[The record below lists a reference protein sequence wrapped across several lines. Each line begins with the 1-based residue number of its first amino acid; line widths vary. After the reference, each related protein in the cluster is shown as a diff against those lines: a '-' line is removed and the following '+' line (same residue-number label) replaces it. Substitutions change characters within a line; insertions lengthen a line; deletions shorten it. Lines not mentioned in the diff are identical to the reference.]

1 MKNSITSTGWQYST
15 ARMLIDYTEKLYL
28 PLCNLYN
35 KYYADLENVIRL
47 NEWVDDIKNR
57 WDGIRIKQLNNL
69 NNVTIDAGNNIE
81 VRCIVDLQNIN
92 PNNVSVEVYSGKV
105 LDTGILEDIHI
116 TEMEKVARDSNE
128 YKAKIALTAGG
139 NYGYTFRVM
148 PKHEMV
154 LDVQNLNLVKWI
166 TSEMQEE
173 KKEEVVEKAVENTAE
188 KENTLQNE
196 GNTEE
201 ENVTQNEDVTA
212 SENTTENVNETVIDN
227 QVNETV

>member
-35 KYYADLENVIRL
+35 KYYSDLENVIRL
-47 NEWVDDIKNR
+47 NEWVDDITNR

-92 PNNVSVEVYSGKV
+92 PNNVSVQVYSGKV
-105 LDTGILEDIHI
+105 LDAGILEDIKI
-116 TEMEKVARDSNE
+116 TEMEKVSKDSNE
-128 YKAKIALTAGG
+128 YKAKIALMAGG

-173 KKEEVVEKAVENTAE
+173 PKIEEVKQEETASESEVVIENETTPDNTTEKENQNVEETAVQEEKAGEIKEEVSAE
-188 KENTLQNE
+188 
-196 GNTEE
+196 
-201 ENVTQNEDVTA
+201 
-212 SENTTENVNETVIDN
+212 
-227 QVNETV
+227 